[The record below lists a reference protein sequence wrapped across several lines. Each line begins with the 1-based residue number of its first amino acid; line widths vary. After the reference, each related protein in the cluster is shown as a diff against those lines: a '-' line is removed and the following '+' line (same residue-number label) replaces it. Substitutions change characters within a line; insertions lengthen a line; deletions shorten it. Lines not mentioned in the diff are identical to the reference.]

1 MLVFTCRENV
11 NRIYKFCSTGGV
23 PREQFKFCSRLTNLI
38 LIKKKIHKSTVMR
51 WLIAKLSFK
60 LPLGSSLKNL
70 TEIKLINADDSI
82 DIKFEGDVST
92 NKK

>member
-1 MLVFTCRENV
+1 
-11 NRIYKFCSTGGV
+11 
-23 PREQFKFCSRLTNLI
+23 
-38 LIKKKIHKSTVMR
+38 MR